1 MHLKKISDQTRLEV
15 LECESAER
23 HIFQPD
29 QSIPCHTMTVHNTLL
44 LVIMYFGQEMIHMIP
59 MTVVNILRVPVIVII
74 VPSQSQRG
82 SWCDTSLEIHSL

>member
-1 MHLKKISDQTRLEV
+1 MHLNKISDQTRLEV

-44 LVIMYFGQEMIHMIP
+44 LVIMFFGQEMIHMIP
-59 MTVVNILRVPVIVII
+59 MTVITRYLSESTCILVRYIVGDTLI
-74 VPSQSQRG
+74 VM
-82 SWCDTSLEIHSL
+82 L